1 MDSINYQ
8 RWCPRFQ
15 NGITAW
21 LSERRKILMNKKE
34 LIETFR
40 GGLAYGRDYETVELL
55 LDKEH
60 TKDNKLCL
68 QAYDANLMGL
78 PSVSEWSTDAK
89 KKLNDE
95 VCRQTK
101 DYNID
106 VYVDD
111 VLIKQR
117 KD

>member
-1 MDSINYQ
+1 
-8 RWCPRFQ
+8 
-15 NGITAW
+15 
-21 LSERRKILMNKKE
+21 MNKQE
-34 LIETFR
+34 LIKIFK
-40 GGLAYGRDYETVELL
+40 GGLSYGSDYETVELL
-55 LDKEH
+55 LDKKS

-78 PSVSEWSTDAK
+78 PPVSRWSADAK
-89 KKLNDE
+89 KELNNE
-95 VCRQTK
+95 VIRKTK

>member
-1 MDSINYQ
+1 
-8 RWCPRFQ
+8 
-15 NGITAW
+15 
-21 LSERRKILMNKKE
+21 MNKQA
-34 LIETFR
+34 LIKTFK
-40 GGLAYGRDYETVELL
+40 GGLSYGSDYETVELL
-55 LDKEH
+55 LDKKN

-78 PSVSEWSTDAK
+78 PPVSRWSTDAK
-89 KKLNDE
+89 KELNDE
-95 VCRQTK
+95 VIRQTQ

-111 VLIKQR
+111 VIIKQR

>member
-1 MDSINYQ
+1 
-8 RWCPRFQ
+8 
-15 NGITAW
+15 
-21 LSERRKILMNKKE
+21 MNKQE
-34 LIETFR
+34 LIKTFK
-40 GGLAYGRDYETVELL
+40 GGLAYGSNYKTVELL
-55 LDKEH
+55 LDKKS

-78 PSVSEWSTDAK
+78 PPVSRWSMDAK
-89 KKLNDE
+89 NKLTDE
-95 VCRQTK
+95 VLRKTQG
-101 DYNID
+101 YNID

>member
-1 MDSINYQ
+1 
-8 RWCPRFQ
+8 
-15 NGITAW
+15 
-21 LSERRKILMNKKE
+21 MNKQE
-34 LIETFR
+34 LIKTFK
-40 GGLAYGRDYETVELL
+40 GGLTYGSDYETVELL
-55 LDKEH
+55 LDKKK

-78 PSVSEWSTDAK
+78 PPVSRWSTDAK
-89 KKLNDE
+89 KELDDE
-95 VCRQTK
+95 VIRQTQ

>member
-1 MDSINYQ
+1 M
-8 RWCPRFQ
+8 
-15 NGITAW
+15 
-21 LSERRKILMNKKE
+21 LMNKQE
-34 LIETFR
+34 LIKTFR
-40 GGLAYGRDYETVELL
+40 GGLAYGSNYETVELF
-55 LDKEH
+55 LDKKH

-68 QAYDANLMGL
+68 QAYDANLIGL
-78 PSVSEWSTDAK
+78 PPVSRWSVDAK
-89 KKLNDE
+89 KELSNK
-95 VCRQTK
+95 VIRQTK

>member
-1 MDSINYQ
+1 
-8 RWCPRFQ
+8 
-15 NGITAW
+15 
-21 LSERRKILMNKKE
+21 MNKQE
-34 LIETFR
+34 LIKTFKD
-40 GGLAYGRDYETVELL
+40 GLTYGSNYETVELF
-55 LDKEH
+55 LDKKH

-78 PSVSEWSTDAK
+78 PSVSRWSMDAK
-89 KKLNDE
+89 KELNDE
-95 VCRQTK
+95 VIRQTQ

-117 KD
+117 KDLYEILKASEE

>member
-1 MDSINYQ
+1 
-8 RWCPRFQ
+8 
-15 NGITAW
+15 
-21 LSERRKILMNKKE
+21 MNKQE
-34 LIETFR
+34 LIKTFK
-40 GGLAYGRDYETVELL
+40 GGLTYGSGYETVELL
-55 LDKEH
+55 LDKKS

-78 PSVSEWSTDAK
+78 PPVSRWSTDAK
-89 KKLNDE
+89 KELDDE
-95 VCRQTK
+95 VIRQTK